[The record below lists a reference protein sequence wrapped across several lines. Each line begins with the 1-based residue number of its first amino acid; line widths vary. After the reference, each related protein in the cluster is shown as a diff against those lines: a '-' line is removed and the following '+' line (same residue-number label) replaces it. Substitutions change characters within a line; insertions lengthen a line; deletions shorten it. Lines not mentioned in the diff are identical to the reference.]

1 MKVVKRE
8 NLGKE
13 LKNVVES
20 MEVFEGVG
28 KDSGKPYSCFKIKGK
43 NGKEIMYFPSTNDLL
58 RLGIVIDDVQ

>member
-13 LKNVVES
+13 LRSAVES
-20 MEVFEGVG
+20 MDVFEGVG
-28 KDSGKPYSCFKIKGK
+28 KDSGKPYSCFKVKGK